1 MSDETLR
8 EAYRAYLER
17 FDQLV
22 GPRPVGQYGTWKK
35 HLVKKFSLEEF
46 SHRHEA
52 FLKLEKVC
60 RHILDTGAT
69 MNDAVTQA
77 LDEAAAEILIE
88 PDTSS
93 LIPIVG

>member
-1 MSDETLR
+1 MSEDSLQA
-8 EAYRAYLER
+8 AYRAYLER

-46 SHRHEA
+46 QQRHEA

-60 RHILDTGAT
+60 SHILETGAT

-77 LDEAAAEILIE
+77 LDDAAAEILIE
-88 PDTSS
+88 PDTSAVIS
-93 LIPIVG
+93 VVR

>member
-1 MSDETLR
+1 MSEDSLQA
-8 EAYRAYLER
+8 AYQAYLER
-17 FDQLV
+17 FDRLV

-46 SHRHEA
+46 GQRHEA

-77 LDEAAAEILIE
+77 LEEAAAEILIE
-88 PDTSS
+88 PDTSAMIS
-93 LIPIVG
+93 IVR